1 MASAA
6 TRHRRTGRTIAPARQ
21 PTIVHTR
28 EPASMY
34 PLLDGKLCVITGA
47 GQGNGRALAVGLA
60 KWGAD
65 IVATD
70 VDEALANETAELVRA
85 EGRSALGLRWDV
97 SSRDDGTRVATRI
110 AETMGD
116 TSILINNAGIIF
128 RGDSDSEQALDA
140 WRRIIDVN
148 LTGVYY
154 ATVALLD
161 QLKRARGTVINI
173 GSLQSFLGLATK
185 GAAYAA
191 SKGGVLLLTKEMAV
205 EFAPF
210 GIRVNGIAP
219 GTMRTPMNTWIGVDH
234 AKMEMLVKRIPMGR
248 VGEPD
253 ELVGTALFLASDALA
268 SYVNGVMIPVDGGF
282 LAM

>member
-1 MASAA
+1 
-6 TRHRRTGRTIAPARQ
+6 
-21 PTIVHTR
+21 
-28 EPASMY
+28 MY

-60 KWGAD
+60 KWGAS

-97 SSRDDGTRVATRI
+97 SSRDDGKHVAARI
-110 AETMGD
+110 AAEMGD

-128 RGDSDSEQALDA
+128 RGDSDSEPALDA
-140 WRRIIDVN
+140 WQRIINVN

-154 ATVALLD
+154 ATVSLLD
-161 QLKRARGTVINI
+161 QLKRSRGTVINI

-185 GAAYAA
+185 GAAYAS

-253 ELVGTALFLASDALA
+253 ELVGTALFLASDVLA